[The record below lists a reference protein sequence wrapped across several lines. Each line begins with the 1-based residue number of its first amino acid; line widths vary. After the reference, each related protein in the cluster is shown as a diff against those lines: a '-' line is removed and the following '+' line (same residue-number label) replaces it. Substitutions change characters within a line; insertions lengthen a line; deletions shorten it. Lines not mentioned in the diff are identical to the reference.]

1 MKKSLKMKF
10 KSFAILILISVFLSA
25 CKQTALG
32 YNDVLIG
39 SQVRISELM
48 DTIFNENTSP
58 EKITELRKEI
68 VNTAN
73 LGLSKTLNSKAFDD
87 DSELKDQAVKYYSFV
102 SSYFSD
108 ENLDSIF
115 YLLNSDER
123 IEKLDSNRLF
133 NVQRDL
139 NTLSKFED
147 ELKAAQSK
155 FSEAHKLNLTD

>member
-1 MKKSLKMKF
+1 MRF

-32 YNDVLIG
+32 YNDMLIG

-48 DTIFNENTSP
+48 DTIFNEKTSL

-73 LGLSKTLNSKAFDD
+73 LGLSETLNSEAFEGN
-87 DSELKDQAVKYYSFV
+87 SEFKDQTVKYYSFV
-102 SSYFSD
+102 GSYFSD
-108 ENLDSIF
+108 ENLDSVF
-115 YLLNSDER
+115 FLLNSDER
-123 IEKLDSNRLF
+123 IEKLDSGRLF
-133 NVQRDL
+133 IIQKDL

-147 ELKAAQSK
+147 ELKEAQNK
-155 FSEAHKLNLTD
+155 FSETHNLNLAD